1 MKTIKEKIE
10 ENKTELKIIKEK
22 VKANIS
28 KQNIIY
34 SSLDEMYDEGDYS
47 LGDLSALQTGKEL
60 LFKENKKLGK
70 QETKLIRKLI
80 KLTKKAKIEPDDELI
95 KLLNLN

>member
-28 KQNIIY
+28 KQNTIY
-34 SSLDEMYDEGDYS
+34 SSLDKMYDEGDYS
-47 LGDLSALQTGKEL
+47 LDDLSALQTGKEF